1 MIRSKQ
7 IGDCPILA
15 VECLAAEKA
24 ILMVIQKDIQPMII
38 QSDSQLVV
46 NSINRKI
53 EVPKIIINLG
63 RMVMFIS
70 SF

>member
-7 IGDCPILA
+7 IGDCPILV
-15 VECLAAEKA
+15 VECLPAEKA
-24 ILMVIQKDIQPMII
+24 ILMAIQKDIQPMII